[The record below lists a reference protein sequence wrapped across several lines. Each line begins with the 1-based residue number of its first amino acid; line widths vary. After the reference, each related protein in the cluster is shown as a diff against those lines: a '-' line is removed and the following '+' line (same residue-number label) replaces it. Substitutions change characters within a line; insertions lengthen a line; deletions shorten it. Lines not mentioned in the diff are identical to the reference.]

1 MRRRSPTSARSHWA
15 TAPVMAD
22 RIHEQVEIILQAAC
36 ALDVGGG
43 DRGATA
49 RLTAAAGRL
58 RTCAAHL
65 LRLASTATP
74 GVSGATPGADRPGD
88 VILESPCGSPRLG
101 RPGMEH
107 DMPGGPL

>member
-1 MRRRSPTSARSHWA
+1 
-15 TAPVMAD
+15 MAD

-43 DRGATA
+43 DHGATA

-65 LRLASTATP
+65 LRLATTATP
-74 GVSGATPGADRPGD
+74 GVSGADLGADRPVD
-88 VILESPCGSPRLG
+88 VILESRYGPPRPERLG
-101 RPGMEH
+101 MAH
-107 DMPGGPL
+107 DMPGEPL